1 MEKTAGGVGLGRRTK
16 GSLGCVASSIPVIHL
31 REDVAGQFDVGIWC
45 LEKRSGLKMCIW
57 ELLAYREY

>member
-16 GSLGCVASSIPVIHL
+16 GSLGCVASSMPVTHL

-45 LEKRSGLKMCIW
+45 LEEIW
-57 ELLAYREY
+57 AEDVYMGVVGI